1 MTIETN
7 FEIGDTIFAYS
18 PKKKK
23 IVETPL
29 YRIDISINI
38 EDVKFQ
44 YWIKDNGAYE
54 ILTEVYR
61 TKEDLIKA
69 IS

>member
-1 MTIETN
+1 MKIESN

-44 YWIKDNGAYE
+44 YWIADNGSYE
-54 ILTEVYR
+54 ILNDVYEN
-61 TKEDLIKA
+61 KESLINA